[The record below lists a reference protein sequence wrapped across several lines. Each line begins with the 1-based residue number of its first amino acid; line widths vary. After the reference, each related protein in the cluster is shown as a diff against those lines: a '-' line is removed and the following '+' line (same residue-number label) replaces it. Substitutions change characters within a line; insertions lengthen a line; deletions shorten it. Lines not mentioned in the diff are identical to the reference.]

1 VRARIRHDPTRD
13 QINDIRDMVDQWRS
27 SGWEGATPVT
37 RQLLEY
43 WTHEERTPRIYW
55 AQVEALETAIWL
67 QEIAPGS
74 HGQAASILDSLK
86 RSNRDHNDSLHRLA
100 LKMATGTGKTLVM
113 AMIIAWQACNFREP
127 NPNFSS
133 QFVVVTPGLIIRD
146 RLEEL
151 IPNTPD
157 NIYDKMDIIPFG
169 LRSKLSSASV
179 CIVNYQSFHARDS
192 YTWYGATG
200 KEKRVLGA
208 RNAPHAREPELVMLG
223 RVLDCIDLGKNV
235 VVLNDEAHHCYKPG
249 TTKKRGENKEAQHRA
264 AVWFNAMK
272 LIEKSSNLLSVYDL
286 SATPKFIESG
296 ENRLDSLFPWTVSD
310 FPITDAIE
318 SGLVKIPRVPVS
330 ETGLDPS
337 ECRNVYDNTDAKVRQ
352 KLNPDH
358 LPDTV
363 LDPLHSLYAKYK
375 AKFDMRKGRR
385 EIPPVFI
392 IVADS
397 IHNARALYEYVA
409 GRYVKKESNGKTT
422 KAWVE
427 GKFPLFSNNPSKPG
441 FNTIMVHSRIDEDE
455 NFDEMKDIIREEA
468 ARLGASTAQKS
479 DLEIVRDVLAT
490 VGKKNKPGE
499 KIRCVVSVY
508 MLSEGWDAKNVTH
521 IFGFRK
527 FGTQLICEQIS
538 GRALRREDDT
548 SSHMWYARPE
558 FAEIYGVPFNYMVD
572 SDTDPPPGPPTQRVR
587 VFPKDN
593 SEDLVVEFPIVDQYL
608 RRVFPNTLVTLD
620 PGKIEKYEIDS
631 PPREELQGIVGPTGD
646 IFPPVAHIQEAKY
659 RLTEA
664 IMKNWLTIEQNSPDE
679 SVRTYDTV
687 NLFMQMLQ
695 NLEAWLSS
703 PLVRRPKDFEPS
715 WLWAN
720 PHKSK
725 IPHEVM
731 RACTMTTL
739 GDTTPVQAIF
749 SPDSPGSTNAIE
761 YEVSVRS
768 DHIYDSPK
776 KSQHNCAPCHSKDEV
791 KMAQILD
798 RLDFVVAWH
807 RIHHI
812 KFGWHIPYFY
822 NGKFPNYYPDF
833 VVRLLPMPF
842 DKGNVHAIVEV
853 KGPASPE
860 SEAKADYARNVWIP
874 AVEAANFGRWEYVYV
889 TDVAKS
895 SRQLAYAREHGKGAS
910 Q

>member
-1 VRARIRHDPTRD
+1 MRARIKHDPTRD
-13 QINDIRDMVDQWRS
+13 QINSIRDMVDQWRS
-27 SGWEGATPVT
+27 GGWEGATSVT
-37 RQLLEY
+37 RHLLEY
-43 WTHEERTPRIYW
+43 WTHGERIPRIYW
-55 AQVEALETAIWL
+55 AQVEALETVIWL
-67 QEIAPGS
+67 HEVAPGL
-74 HGQAASILDSLK
+74 HGHARSVLESLK
-86 RSNRDHNDSLHRLA
+86 QSNHDHNDDLCRLA

-113 AMIIAWQACNFREP
+113 AMIILWQVCNSREHDSR
-127 NPNFSS
+127 FSS

-157 NIYDKMDIIPFG
+157 NIYDKMNLVPLG
-169 LRSKLSSASV
+169 LSSRLNSASV
-179 CIVNYQSFHARDS
+179 CIVNYQSFHTRDS
-192 YTWYGATG
+192 YTWHGATG

-208 RNAPHAREPELVMLG
+208 RNAPHARETEVVMLK
-223 RVLDCIDLGKNV
+223 RVLDCIYLEKNIIV
-235 VVLNDEAHHCYKPG
+235 INDEAHHCYKPG
-249 TTKKRGENKEAQHRA
+249 TTKRRGENKDSQHRA
-264 AVWFNAMK
+264 AMWFNAIK
-272 LIEKSSNLLSVYDL
+272 LIAKSSKLLSIYDL

-330 ETGLDPS
+330 ETGLDPG
-337 ECRNVYDNTDAKVRQ
+337 ECRNVYENTDAKIRK

-363 LDPLHSLYAKYK
+363 LDPLNSLYAKYK
-375 AKFDMRKGRR
+375 AKFDARKGHR

-397 IHNARALYEYVA
+397 IHNAKALYEHVA
-409 GRYVKKESNGKTT
+409 GRYAVKKSNGKIE
-422 KAWVE
+422 KVWID
-427 GKFPLFSNNPSKPG
+427 GKFPLFSNDPSTNSRL
-441 FNTIMVHSRIDEDE
+441 NTIMVHSRIDEDD

-468 ARLGASTAQKS
+468 ARLGALTTQKS
-479 DLEIVRDVLAT
+479 DLEVVRDVLAT
-490 VGKKNKPGE
+490 VGKKNRPGE
-499 KIRCVVSVY
+499 NIRCVVSVY

-548 SSHMWYARPE
+548 SSHMWYKRPE

-572 SDTDPPPGPPTQRVR
+572 SNADPSPGPPTTQVS

-593 SEDLVVEFPIVDQYL
+593 SEDLIIEFPIVDQYL

-620 PGKIEKYEIDS
+620 PNKIVEYEIDS
-631 PPREELQGIVGPTGD
+631 PPREELQGIVGQTSD
-646 IFPPVAHIQEAKY
+646 ISPPIEHIQEAKY

-664 IMKNWLTIEQNSPDE
+664 IVKNWFTMEQNSPDE

-687 NLFMQMLQ
+687 NLFVQMLQ
-695 NLEAWLSS
+695 NLETWLSS
-703 PLVRRPKDFEPS
+703 PLVHRPKDFEPS
-715 WLWAN
+715 WLWTN

-739 GDTTPVQAIF
+739 GNTTPVQAIF
-749 SPDSPGSTNAIE
+749 SPYSPGSTNSIK
-761 YEVSVRS
+761 YEVSVRR
-768 DHIYDSPK
+768 DYLYDSPK
-776 KSQHNCAPCHSKDEV
+776 KSQHNCAPCHSKEEV
-791 KMAQILD
+791 KMAKILD

-812 KFGWHIPYFY
+812 KFDWHIPYFY
-822 NGKFPNYYPDF
+822 NGKPSHYYPDF
-833 VVRLLPMPF
+833 IARMLPMPF
-842 DKGNVHAIVEV
+842 DKDSVHVVIEV
-853 KGPASPE
+853 KGISDPE
-860 SEAKADYARNVWIP
+860 SESKADYARNVWIP
-874 AVEAANFGRWEYVYV
+874 AVEAANLGRWEYVYV
-889 TDVAKS
+889 TDLSKS
-895 SRQLAYAREHGKGAS
+895 IRQLTYAREHEGKD
-910 Q
+910 